1 MKDLIERLM
10 RPPEPRRWV
19 DYIDM
24 LAALAT
30 WAVCAI
36 SSVAAALRGGPAV
49 AVGLSSFGFF
59 AGGYVVVRLQKY
71 RRMTHATEEL
81 TRGLLAANRDCLKLL
96 DCDGRIRWISDVGR
110 QLMRAETPAQLLGA
124 DWLAFWTP
132 SDAREAFEEART
144 GLQTSFF
151 ASCLTLSGETK
162 WWRSDLVP
170 LNDRRAGTTAILCAS
185 HDVSAEVESTAELR
199 RNAGILQQME
209 DHVQAVFWLTSSDFQ
224 ILHHVSAGFA
234 SVWEMPLSELH
245 QNPAA
250 WRMRVHPDDLKSLLI
265 RMRAAARNKSEAHS
279 FFRLLMPDGPM
290 KWIRADVY
298 PVKDEN
304 GTVARLVTVC
314 VDATEERTRL
324 QQLETLAQSD
334 GLTGLLNRR
343 AMLEAL
349 SKCCQDALPFALLYI
364 DLDRF
369 KVLNDAAGH
378 SLGDSVIKELARRIR
393 KTLPDHAVVSR
404 PGGCDEFTIIVPG
417 EWERRDIDR
426 LCQRLVACARRPFS
440 LAGKTL
446 SVTISVGAAL
456 FPEHG
461 GSPEALFTGADLAMQ
476 AAKRAGRNAYRL
488 FGAEEQ
494 GDRDRL
500 QLERELREAVRDKQ
514 FVLFYQP
521 QFCARSGRLTG
532 MEALLR
538 WNHPNRGQ
546 VSPGE
551 FVPLLEETGL
561 IIPVG
566 YGVVLEAIGALSEF
580 RRTGAHDISLSINV
594 SARQFHDS
602 GLVDVIRSTLQKND
616 INGSQLVVE
625 ITESTLMQSFERA
638 REILAQLRL
647 LNVRIAIDD
656 FGTGYSSL
664 SYVTRFRPDIL
675 KLDKSLVDDVA
686 ADHAANAVVDAVIGL
701 AHKLNIVVVAE
712 GVETEAQLD
721 ILRSANCDE
730 IQGYLLGKPEPYQV
744 LSGRFLDQ
752 GVA

>member
-1 MKDLIERLM
+1 
-10 RPPEPRRWV
+10 
-19 DYIDM
+19 M
-24 LAALAT
+24 LAASA
-30 WAVCAI
+30 ASAACAI
-36 SSVAAALRGGPAV
+36 SSVTVALRAGPALV
-49 AVGLSSFGFF
+49 VGFSSFGVF
-59 AGGYVVVRLQKY
+59 AGGYVVVRLQQC
-71 RRMTHATEEL
+71 RRVTHTTEEL

-96 DCDGRIRWISDVGR
+96 DRDGRIRWISDVGQ
-110 QLMRAETPAQLLGA
+110 QLMHAETAAELLGA
-124 DWLAFWTP
+124 DWLGFWTG
-132 SDAREAFEEART
+132 SDAREAFEEACA

-162 WWRSDLVP
+162 WWLSDLVP
-170 LNDRRAGTTAILCAS
+170 LKDRGAGTTAILCAS

-234 SVWEMPLSELH
+234 SVWEMPLSALH

-250 WRMRVHPDDLKSLLI
+250 WRMRVHPDDLKSLLV
-265 RMRAAARNKSEAHS
+265 RMRVVARSKSEANS
-279 FFRLLMPDGPM
+279 FFRLVMPEGPM

-349 SKCCQDALPFALLYI
+349 SKRCQDALPFALLYI

-369 KVLNDAAGH
+369 KVLNDTAGH
-378 SLGDSVIKELARRIR
+378 ALGDSVIRELAKRIR
-393 KTLPDHAVVSR
+393 ETLPDNAVASR
-404 PGGCDEFTIIVPG
+404 PGGCDEFTVIVPG

-426 LCQRLVACARRPFS
+426 LCQRLVTCARRP
-440 LAGKTL
+440 LLVAGKSL
-446 SVTISVGAAL
+446 SVTISVGAVL

-461 GSPEALFTGADLAMQ
+461 DSPEALFTSADLAMY
-476 AAKRAGRNAYRL
+476 AAKRAGRNTYRF

-500 QLERELREAVRDKQ
+500 QLERELREAVRHKQ

-521 QFCARSGRLTG
+521 QFCASSGRLTG

-538 WNHPNRGQ
+538 WNHPKRGQ

-566 YGVVLEAIGALSEF
+566 YWVVLEAIGALSEF

-594 SARQFHDS
+594 SARQFHDT
-602 GLVDVIRSTLQKND
+602 GLVDAIRSALQKND
-616 INGSQLVVE
+616 IDGSQLVVE
-625 ITESTLMQSFERA
+625 ITESTLMKSLERA
-638 REILAQLRL
+638 QEILAQLRL
-647 LNVRIAIDD
+647 FNVRIAIDD

-664 SYVTRFRPDIL
+664 SYVTRFRPDVL
-675 KLDKSLVDDVA
+675 KLDKSFVDEVA
-686 ADHAANAVVDAVIGL
+686 TDHAANTVVQAVIEL

-730 IQGYLLGKPEPYQV
+730 IQGYLLGRPEPYQV
-744 LSGRFLDQ
+744 LSGRFPDE

>member
-1 MKDLIERLM
+1 M
-10 RPPEPRRWV
+10 V
-19 DYIDM
+19 
-24 LAALAT
+24 
-30 WAVCAI
+30 VCF
-36 SSVAAALRGGPAV
+36 SSLGV
-49 AVGLSSFGFF
+49 F
-59 AGGYVVVRLQKY
+59 AGGYVVVRLQQC
-71 RRMTHATEEL
+71 RRVTHTTEEL

-96 DCDGRIRWISDVGR
+96 DCDGRIRWISDVGQ
-110 QLMRAETPAQLLGA
+110 QLMHADTPAQLLGA
-124 DWLAFWTP
+124 DWLGFWTG
-132 SDAREAFEEART
+132 SGAREAFEEACT

-151 ASCLTLSGETK
+151 ASCLTLSGQTK

-170 LNDRRAGTTAILCAS
+170 LKNRKGGTAAILCAS
-185 HDVSAEVESTAELR
+185 HDVSPEVESTVELR
-199 RNAGILQQME
+199 RNASLLQQME

-234 SVWEMPLSELH
+234 SVWEMPLSALH

-250 WRMRVHPDDLKSLLI
+250 WRMRVHPDDLKPLLSG
-265 RMRAAARNKSEAHS
+265 MRAAGRSKSEAHT
-279 FFRLLMPDGPM
+279 FFRLVMPEGPI

-298 PVKDEN
+298 PVKGEN

-324 QQLETLAQSD
+324 QQLDTLAQSD

-349 SKCCQDALPFALLYI
+349 SKRCQGALPFALLYI

-369 KVLNDAAGH
+369 KVLNDTAGH

-393 KTLPDHAVVSR
+393 ETLPDDAVASR
-404 PGGCDEFTIIVPG
+404 PGGCDEFTVIVPG

-426 LCQRLVACARRPFS
+426 LCQRLVAYARRP
-440 LAGKTL
+440 LLVAGKTV
-446 SVTISVGAAL
+446 SVTISLGAAL

-461 GSPEALFTGADLAMQ
+461 ESPEALFTSADLAMV

-494 GDRDRL
+494 GDRDRM
-500 QLERELREAVRDKQ
+500 QLEKELRDAVQNKQ

-521 QFCARSGRLTG
+521 QFCARSGRLLG

-538 WNHPNRGQ
+538 WNHPKRGE
-546 VSPGE
+546 VSPAA

-566 YGVVLEAIGALSEF
+566 RWVVSEAIGALFEF
-580 RRTGAHDISLSINV
+580 RRAQARDVSVSINV
-594 SARQFHDS
+594 SARQFHDT
-602 GLVDVIRSTLQKND
+602 GLVDAIRSALQKHHID
-616 INGSQLVVE
+616 GSHLVVE
-625 ITESTLMQSFERA
+625 ITESTLMKSLEYAQEM
-638 REILAQLRL
+638 LAELRRL
-647 LNVRIAIDD
+647 KVRIAIDD

-664 SYVTRFRPDIL
+664 SYVTKFRPDIL
-675 KLDKSLVDDVA
+675 KLDKSFVDEVA
-686 ADHAANAVVDAVIGL
+686 TDDAARTIVEAVIEL

-712 GVETEAQLD
+712 GVETDAELE

-730 IQGYLLGKPEPYQV
+730 IQGYLLGRPDPYKA
-744 LSGRFLDQ
+744 LSARFSSK
-752 GVA
+752 VTV

>member
-1 MKDLIERLM
+1 
-10 RPPEPRRWV
+10 
-19 DYIDM
+19 M
-24 LAALAT
+24 LAASA
-30 WAVCAI
+30 ASAACAI
-36 SSVAAALRGGPAV
+36 SSVTVALRAGPALV
-49 AVGLSSFGFF
+49 VGFSSFGVF
-59 AGGYVVVRLQKY
+59 AGGYLVVRLQQC
-71 RRMTHATEEL
+71 RRVTHTTEEL

-96 DCDGRIRWISDVGR
+96 DRDGRIRWISDVGQ
-110 QLMRAETPAQLLGA
+110 QLMHAETAAELLGA
-124 DWLAFWTP
+124 DWLGFWTG
-132 SDAREAFEEART
+132 SDAREAFEEACT
-144 GLQTSFF
+144 GSQTSFF

-162 WWRSDLVP
+162 WWLSDLVP
-170 LNDRRAGTTAILCAS
+170 LKDRGAGTTAILCAS

-234 SVWEMPLSELH
+234 SVWEMPLSALH

-250 WRMRVHPDDLKSLLI
+250 WRMRVHPDDLKSLLV
-265 RMRAAARNKSEAHS
+265 RMRAVARSKSEANS
-279 FFRLLMPDGPM
+279 FFRLVMPEGPM

-324 QQLETLAQSD
+324 QQLETLAKSD

-349 SKCCQDALPFALLYI
+349 STHCQDALPFALPYI

-369 KVLNDAAGH
+369 KVLNDMAGH
-378 SLGDSVIKELARRIR
+378 SLGDSVIRELAERIR
-393 KTLPDHAVVSR
+393 ETLPDNAVASR
-404 PGGCDEFTIIVPG
+404 PGGCDEFTVIVPG

-426 LCQRLVACARRPFS
+426 LCQRLLTCARRP
-440 LAGKTL
+440 LLVAGKTL
-446 SVTISVGAAL
+446 SVTISVRAVL

-461 GSPEALFTGADLAMQ
+461 DSPEALFTSADLAMY

-500 QLERELREAVRDKQ
+500 QLERELREAVRHKQ

-538 WNHPNRGQ
+538 WNHPKRGQ

-566 YGVVLEAIGALSEF
+566 YWVVLEAMGALSEF
-580 RRTGAHDISLSINV
+580 RRTGGHDISLSINV
-594 SARQFHDS
+594 SARQFHDT
-602 GLVDVIRSTLQKND
+602 GLVDAIRSALQEND
-616 INGSQLVVE
+616 IDGSQLVVE
-625 ITESTLMQSFERA
+625 ITESTLMKSLERA
-638 REILAQLRL
+638 QEILAQLRL

-656 FGTGYSSL
+656 FGTGY
-664 SYVTRFRPDIL
+664 F
-675 KLDKSLVDDVA
+675 KLELRNQVPTGCLEA
-686 ADHAANAVVDAVIGL
+686 GQVVCG
-701 AHKLNIVVVAE
+701 
-712 GVETEAQLD
+712 
-721 ILRSANCDE
+721 
-730 IQGYLLGKPEPYQV
+730 
-744 LSGRFLDQ
+744 
-752 GVA
+752 